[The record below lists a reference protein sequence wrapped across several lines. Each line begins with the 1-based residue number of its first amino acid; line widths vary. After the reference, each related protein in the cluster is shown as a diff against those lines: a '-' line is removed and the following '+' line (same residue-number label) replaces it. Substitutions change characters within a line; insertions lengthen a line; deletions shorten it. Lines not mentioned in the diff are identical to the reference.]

1 MKEGQIGLGHFLWPI
16 PTGGGTSRRWMVRAL
31 VLAEVRPAATFE
43 RAHRRAVE
51 RLGAA
56 KTRLGSGREAGEGAR
71 GGEETLGGLGMG
83 EMGGASKGDGG
94 RSGVPQGEIVS
105 GVGGT
110 GEAETE
116 RVRGSRCFALGA
128 QMSHP

>member
-1 MKEGQIGLGHFLWPI
+1 MCWLKQGLLQRSGER
-16 PTGGGTSRRWMVRAL
+16 TGEPWRG
-31 VLAEVRPAATFE
+31 
-43 RAHRRAVE
+43 
-51 RLGAA
+51 GAA
-56 KTRLGSGREAGEGAR
+56 KTGPGSGREAGEGTR

-94 RSGVPQGEIVS
+94 RSGVPQGEIVR

-128 QMSHP
+128 QMSRH